1 MTSSDD
7 DESGSSQDFRF
18 RIQNSKKTAD
28 EVPAGEAGDAHS
40 STLSLISVLED
51 FNKHN
56 VMYRKSVSE
65 WSVVLYYN
73 HSLATNDTVFGPYEM
88 LDMNPKNNGHIKYK
102 NCG

>member
-1 MTSSDD
+1 MMTSSDD

-56 VMYRKSVSE
+56 VMYRKSVSDLKCE
-65 WSVVLYYN
+65 LELHADIFSVLY
-73 HSLATNDTVFGPYEM
+73 G
-88 LDMNPKNNGHIKYK
+88 
-102 NCG
+102 